1 MQLEGQSVIV
11 TGAAGRLGAA
21 TVEALAAEG
30 AAVLAVDIALDR
42 VEELCDRV
50 RSTGARVEAVQADVS
65 VEHEVKTAISAAT
78 DTFGGLDAIFNNAGL
93 VGLEHNVG
101 LLELTTEV
109 WDRTMAVNLRSVMLC
124 CKYALPAL
132 IARGGGSIINTSS
145 DASLAGD
152 IENYAYAASKAGV
165 NTLTRYVAAGYGK
178 QNVRCNAIAPGIHL
192 DSSYLASLDE
202 GRQAFYARLEDHC
215 LLPRLGTS
223 TDIANAVVFL
233 ASEASA
239 YITGQVIQV
248 DGGLMGHVPHLADVR
263 RAGAS

>member
-42 VEELCDRV
+42 VQELCDRV

-65 VEHEVKTAISAAT
+65 AEHEVKTAISAAI

-101 LLELTTEV
+101 LLELNTEV

-152 IENYAYAASKAGV
+152 IENYA
-165 NTLTRYVAAGYGK
+165 
-178 QNVRCNAIAPGIHL
+178 
-192 DSSYLASLDE
+192 
-202 GRQAFYARLEDHC
+202 
-215 LLPRLGTS
+215 
-223 TDIANAVVFL
+223 
-233 ASEASA
+233 
-239 YITGQVIQV
+239 
-248 DGGLMGHVPHLADVR
+248 
-263 RAGAS
+263 